1 MRLLIFDT
9 ETTGLPKFKEPA
21 LNAKDN
27 WPHIVSISWV
37 ILDTETNDI
46 VTKKNFIVK
55 PDGWTIPPE
64 STAVHKITN
73 QTAISLGTPLKEVIT
88 KLLNE
93 HYNKLVAH
101 NMEFD
106 FNVLMNAIVWDLGMA
121 PETILRTPLLC
132 TMKLSKNICKLPFP
146 TGYGYKSPK
155 LSELYE
161 FVFKTKPVQ
170 TELHSSAYDAIILTN
185 IIINYDPLRSVMG
198 LPILNQNNNNGVQ
211 KNSSKTLKICI
222 NETN

>member
-37 ILDTETNDI
+37 ILDTDTNQI
-46 VTKKNFIVK
+46 VTRKSFIVK
-55 PDGWTIPPE
+55 PDGWIIPPE
-64 STAVHKITN
+64 STEIHKISTQAAN
-73 QTAISLGTPLKEVIT
+73 MIGTPLREVIS
-88 KLLNE
+88 KFLNE
-93 HYNKLVAH
+93 TYNKLVAH

-106 FNVLMNAIVWDLGMA
+106 YNVLINAIVWDLGMV
-121 PETILRTPLLC
+121 PETILRMPALC
-132 TMKLSKNICKLPFP
+132 TMKLSKNICKIPYA

-161 FVFKTKPVQ
+161 FAFKTKPISSS
-170 TELHSSAYDAIILTN
+170 LHSSAYDASILSKIIMEF
-185 IIINYDPLRSVMG
+185 DPLRAAMG
-198 LPILNQNNNNGVQ
+198 LPILNSNTNNGVQ
-211 KNSSKTLKICI
+211 TKPSKTFTIRI
-222 NETN
+222 DETN